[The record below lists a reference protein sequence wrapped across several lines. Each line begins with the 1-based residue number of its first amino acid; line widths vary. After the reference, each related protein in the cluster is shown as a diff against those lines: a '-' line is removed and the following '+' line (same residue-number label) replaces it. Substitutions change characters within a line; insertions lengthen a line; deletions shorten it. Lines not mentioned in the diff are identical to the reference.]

1 MEMKL
6 ALKWLTITIF
16 LCLSTI
22 SAYSVDADSL
32 VGYWNF
38 DEEGDPGKD
47 SSIYGNHG
55 KPEGDVEW
63 EANGKYGG
71 ALKIDGSG
79 WILVESSPSLEVREQ
94 VTIALWARFDK
105 ILDKYQR
112 PIFKNGPD
120 ETNFASYSI
129 ALMRSGLLT
138 GSFFFD
144 VITDNGRA
152 FNAGPTPPE
161 EGEWIHIAG
170 VYDGKEMRIYLNGKL
185 DEGEAGNDFVNPQ
198 EQSGEIIASEEPL
211 TLGSEQIWNSAVYHG
226 LMDEVA
232 IFSSALTAHEMQT
245 LFQEGVADFSS
256 IQPEGKLAISWG
268 RIKVKG

>member
-1 MEMKL
+1 MKVML
-6 ALKWLTITIF
+6 TWLLTIGILSF
-16 LCLSTI
+16 LSTI
-22 SAYSVDADSL
+22 SAYSVDAGSL

-38 DEEGDPGKD
+38 DQEGDLGKD

-55 KPEGDVEW
+55 EPEGDVEW

-71 ALKIDGSG
+71 ALKIDGLG
-79 WILVESSPSLEVREQ
+79 WILVDSSPSLEVTEQ
-94 VTIALWARFDK
+94 VTIALWARFDT

-144 VITDNGRA
+144 AITENGRA
-152 FNAGPTPPE
+152 LNAGPTPPE
-161 EGEWIHIAG
+161 EGKWIHIAG
-170 VYDGKEMRIYLNGKL
+170 VYDGKEMRIYLDGQL

-198 EQSGEIIASEEPL
+198 KQSGKIIVSEGPL

-232 IFSSALTAHEMQT
+232 IFSSALTAQEMQA
-245 LFQEGVADFSS
+245 LFRVRVADFTSV
-256 IQPEGKLAISWG
+256 QPEGKLAVSWG
-268 RIKVKG
+268 RIKVGR

>member
-1 MEMKL
+1 MKIKL
-6 ALKWLTITIF
+6 ALNWSTITIF

-22 SAYSVDADSL
+22 SVYSVDADSL

-79 WILVESSPSLEVREQ
+79 WILVESSPSLEMREQ
-94 VTIALWARFDK
+94 VTIAVWARFDK
-105 ILDKYQR
+105 ILDEYQR

-120 ETNFASYSI
+120 EANFASYSI

-152 FNAGPTPPE
+152 LNAGPTPPE

-185 DEGEAGNDFVNPQ
+185 DEGEA
-198 EQSGEIIASEEPL
+198 
-211 TLGSEQIWNSAVYHG
+211 
-226 LMDEVA
+226 
-232 IFSSALTAHEMQT
+232 
-245 LFQEGVADFSS
+245 
-256 IQPEGKLAISWG
+256 
-268 RIKVKG
+268 

>member
-1 MEMKL
+1 MKVM
-6 ALKWLTITIF
+6 LTGIF

-22 SAYSVDADSL
+22 SAYSAGSL

-47 SSIYGNHG
+47 SSIHGNHG
-55 KPEGDVEW
+55 EPEGDVEW

-71 ALKIDGSG
+71 GALKIDGLG
-79 WILVESSPSLEVREQ
+79 WVLVESSPSLEVREQ
-94 VTIALWARFDK
+94 VTIALWARFDT

-152 FNAGPTPPE
+152 LNAGPTPPE
-161 EGEWIHIAG
+161 EGKWIHIAG
-170 VYDGKEMRIYLNGKL
+170 VYDGKEMRIYLDGQL

-198 EQSGEIIASEEPL
+198 EQSGEIIVSEGPL

-232 IFSSALTAHEMQT
+232 IFSSALTAQEMQA
-245 LFQEGVADFSS
+245 LFREGVADFTGV
-256 IQPEGKLAISWG
+256 QPEGKLAISWG
-268 RIKVKG
+268 RIKIER

>member
-1 MEMKL
+1 MRAML
-6 ALKWLTITIF
+6 ICSVTISML

-22 SAYSVDADSL
+22 SAYSVDAGSL

-38 DEEGDPGKD
+38 DEEGDLGKD

-55 KPEGDVEW
+55 EPEGDVEW

-79 WILVESSPSLEVREQ
+79 WILVESSPSLEVQDQ
-94 VTIALWARFDK
+94 VTIAVWSRFDM

-144 VITDNGRA
+144 AITDNGRA
-152 FNAGPTPPE
+152 LNAGPTAPE
-161 EGEWIHIAG
+161 EGEWIHVAG

-198 EQSGEIIASEEPL
+198 EQSGKIIVSEEPL
-211 TLGSEQIWNSAVYHG
+211 TLGSEKIWNTAVYHG

-232 IFSSALTAHEMQT
+232 IFSSALTAQEMQV
-245 LFQEGVADFSS
+245 LFKEGVADFTG
-256 IQPEGKLAISWG
+256 IQSEGKLAISWG
-268 RIKVKG
+268 RIKVER

>member
-1 MEMKL
+1 MKM
-6 ALKWLTITIF
+6 KVMLTCLVAMSIF
-16 LCLSTI
+16 LYFSTI
-22 SAYSVDADSL
+22 SVYSVDVDSL

-38 DEEGDPGKD
+38 DEEGDLGKD

-55 KPEGDVEW
+55 EPEGDVEW

-71 ALKIDGSG
+71 ALKINGLG
-79 WILVESSPSLEVREQ
+79 WILVDSSPSLEVREQ
-94 VTIALWARFDK
+94 VTITVWARFDT

-120 ETNFASYSI
+120 EENFASYSI

-152 FNAGPTPPE
+152 LNAGPTPPE
-161 EGEWIHIAG
+161 EGKWIHIAG
-170 VYDGKEMRIYLNGKL
+170 VYDGKEMRIYLDGKL
-185 DEGEAGNDFVNPQ
+185 DEGEAGNDFINPQ
-198 EQSGEIIASEEPL
+198 EQSGKIIVSEGPL
-211 TLGSEQIWNSAVYHG
+211 TLGSEQIWNTAVYHG

-232 IFSSALTAHEMQT
+232 IFSSALTAQEMQA
-245 LFQEGVADFSS
+245 LFREGVADFTSVQS
-256 IQPEGKLAISWG
+256 EGKLAISWG
-268 RIKVKG
+268 GIKIE